1 MNKNIKAIIIVV
13 VCVAVVGLLAMKI
26 FNKQEI
32 FPIPLEGEVTIVE
45 VGAEL
50 CIACQKFIPILKE
63 IATELEG
70 KATFHKIILKNGSNV
85 KDFYDVSIIPVI
97 IIYDREANEVT
108 RRIFSEN
115 DVDDAKEWI
124 RYHINELGVE
134 W

>member
-1 MNKNIKAIIIVV
+1 MNKNIKTIVIVV

-32 FPIPLEGEVTIVE
+32 FPIPLEGEVTIIE
-45 VGAEL
+45 VGADL
-50 CIACQKFIPILKE
+50 CIPCQKLTPILEE
-63 IATELEG
+63 IKIELEG
-70 KATFHKIILKNGSNV
+70 KATLHKIILKNGSNV

-97 IIYDREANEVT
+97 IIYDQEANEVT

-115 DVDDAKEWI
+115 DVNETREWI
-124 RYHINELGVE
+124 RYHINELGVV